1 MQINVLPPFISSR
14 QDITQNKA
22 KQTLLLLMV
31 WTSHWIHPDIMHIQ
45 CISADHWIHLDV
57 QSSSEVND
65 NIYHHIANDILFK
78 FELYIFTSIAIANKD
93 VKLTP
98 NMVNHE
104 RHECMN
110 IILKNIVNNIYE

>member
-78 FELYIFTSIAIANKD
+78 FELYIFTSIAIANCELNHLNTDANSK
-93 VKLTP
+93 TA
-98 NMVNHE
+98 NMVE
-104 RHECMN
+104 RH
-110 IILKNIVNNIYE
+110 KKYS